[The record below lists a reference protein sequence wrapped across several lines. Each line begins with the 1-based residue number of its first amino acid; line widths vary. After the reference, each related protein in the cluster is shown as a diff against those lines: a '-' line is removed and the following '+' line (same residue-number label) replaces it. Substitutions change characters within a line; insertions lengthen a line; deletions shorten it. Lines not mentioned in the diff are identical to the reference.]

1 MKKTK
6 VHNYFLLLCCT
17 LSYAAGYAQYTGGN
31 GKGDASTLFQG
42 TADGPQVA
50 TQLVFSTAPPSAVA
64 PGETFPVEVEI
75 QDAAG
80 NLAVFSSDANGS
92 VALAIDNNPGSGTL
106 SGTTPVTAVDAVA
119 SFTGMSID
127 NAGFGYTLEA
137 TVSALSATS
146 SSFDVYNIFLGGN
159 GDGSDVSSSGLGTQ
173 SGTSIVI
180 WRGGASGNETDWATA
195 ANWEDGVPATSGDMV
210 YLEQNGNGHQ
220 PVLAA
225 HTQIATLNFNGAEKK
240 VELGNFDLT
249 ITEGIG
255 RHGATAYVR
264 SNGTGRLVKDAI
276 ADQASFT
283 FPVGDSSYNPLTITN
298 KTTVAEWFSLRVL
311 NEVYNYG
318 DTGTVQTVPR
328 VQRTWDIGKE
338 TSSGYS
344 GTVDFDFQWNLG
356 EEAGTINTYVLFH
369 YGGLGNGWAEA
380 LSGTGTHS
388 PQRLVYT
395 GYTGDFSPFGIG
407 DQTQPLP
414 VDLLHFNAACGPGRL
429 DFDWATA
436 SEINNRVFVVEQ
448 STDATLWQALA
459 EQAGAGYSSSKRSYA
474 LSVPFEKVQGPYFR
488 LYQEDYD
495 GTREY
500 FQGLHLECAGFA
512 GGAWQLAP
520 NPAGQQS
527 YALGLDED
535 LDYRILDL
543 QGRVVRSGRLS
554 EANGYRMDL
563 NGLTPGMYQVH
574 SARGVKALIKLRD

>member
-1 MKKTK
+1 M
-6 VHNYFLLLCCT
+6 VVLSPSLC
-17 LSYAAGYAQYTGGN
+17 AQYLGGS
-31 GKGDASTLFQG
+31 GDGASRELFRG
-42 TADGPQVA
+42 TANGAQVA
-50 TQLVFSTAPPSAVA
+50 TQIVFTASPVFVA
-64 PGETFPVEVEI
+64 PTESFTVLAEI
-75 QDAAG
+75 RDASG
-80 NLAVFSSDANGS
+80 NVAAFSSLSNAS
-92 VALAIDNNPGSGTL
+92 VSLAIDNNPASGTL

-119 SFTGMSID
+119 SFSSMSID
-127 NAGFGYTLEA
+127 NIGFGYSLEA
-137 TVSALSATS
+137 TASTLSATS
-146 SSFDVYNIFLGGN
+146 SSFDVFNMYGGGS
-159 GDGSDVSSSGLGTQ
+159 GDGAARSLGPQSTQ
-173 SGTSIVI
+173 NGQSIVI

-195 ANWEDGVPATSGDMV
+195 ANWADGVPATTGDII
-210 YLEQNGNGHQ
+210 YLEPNGNGHH

-255 RHGATAYVR
+255 LYGATAYVR

-311 NEVYNYG
+311 NEVYDYG

-388 PQRLVYT
+388 SQRLVYT

-436 SEINNRVFVVEQ
+436 SEVNNRVFVVEQ

-512 GGAWQLAP
+512 GGEWQLAP
-520 NPAGQQS
+520 NPAGLQS
-527 YALGLDED
+527 YAIGLEGD

-563 NGLTPGMYQVH
+563 NGLPPGMYQVH
-574 SARGVKALIKLRD
+574 SARGVKALIKLPD